1 MFAVLQCTLSL
12 YIKQTCK
19 GLIALISYGGMDDVQ
34 VSGLYLVI
42 SLGDKITPDIL
53 FHSHFINKL
62 LWLTMT

>member
-1 MFAVLQCTLSL
+1 MQCTLSP
-12 YIKQTCK
+12 YIKQTCFPCK
-19 GLIALISYGGMDDVQ
+19 GLITFILYHCMDDVQ

-62 LWLTMT
+62 LRLTMT